1 MGLISDSLVDTGN
14 KNTAGSS
21 ILRRGTFNYYS
32 MQNCIRWCAH
42 EIYFST
48 FNVFEKSWLMDY
60 YGVVTVTELDFG
72 PRTLLTTTATE
83 YV

>member
-1 MGLISDSLVDTGN
+1 
-14 KNTAGSS
+14 
-21 ILRRGTFNYYS
+21 
-32 MQNCIRWCAH
+32 MQNCIRRFAH

-48 FNVFEKSWLMDY
+48 FNVFEKSWLMNY

-72 PRTLLTTTATE
+72 PRTLFTTTATE

>member
-1 MGLISDSLVDTGN
+1 
-14 KNTAGSS
+14 
-21 ILRRGTFNYYS
+21 
-32 MQNCIRWCAH
+32 MQNCIRRFAH
-42 EIYFST
+42 EIYIST
-48 FNVFEKSWLMDY
+48 FNVLEKSWLMNY